1 MMIDIAALNF
11 VSGNPSYMTGAVDAA
26 QLAINP
32 LMPEDIAAI
41 SEMTFPA
48 FRPLLA
54 PCLAGEAHDGCGVF
68 ARVARDGGIP
78 VGLVLAQTPLA
89 AAADG
94 GDAEQSK
101 TARLLSVS
109 VVPAWR
115 RRGVAMRLMRSLEEE
130 LIQRGCTK
138 LTTGYTTR
146 MPAWQPLEKLLA
158 TCRWPASEATLLLS
172 MAQIANVMK
181 APWLAAPREVPP
193 GFELF
198 EWSQLTADER
208 ARLQR
213 EVDGGEIPGGLS
225 PFGDDEF
232 IEPAIS
238 VGVRHKGEVVAWMIV
253 IRSPW
258 VPDALCYRSQYVR
271 PQLRAAQA
279 LGPLTLAEAIC
290 RHAVSPIEAT
300 RPVAAFGMSFKKAT
314 KQVNFF
320 RKRLAPFCFST
331 YESRAVM
338 KELA

>member
-1 MMIDIAALNF
+1 
-11 VSGNPSYMTGAVDAA
+11 MTGSVDAA
-26 QLAINP
+26 QLVINP
-32 LMPEDIAAI
+32 LMPEDIAAVT
-41 SEMTFPA
+41 EMTFPA

-54 PCLAGEAHDGCGVF
+54 PCLAGEAHDGSAVV
-68 ARVARDGGIP
+68 ALVARDGDIP

-94 GDAEQSK
+94 GDAAQPK

-115 RRGVAMRLMRSLEEE
+115 RRGVATRLMRSLEEE

-146 MPAWQPLEKLLA
+146 MPAWQPLERLLA
-158 TCRWPASEATLLLS
+158 ACRWPEPETSLL
-172 MAQIANVMK
+172 MTMGYFHEVAK
-181 APWLAAPREVPP
+181 APWLAVSYEAPP

-198 EWSQLTADER
+198 EWSQLGTEER
-208 ARLQR
+208 AQLQR
-213 EVDGGEIPGGLS
+213 EVDGGKIPSGLS
-225 PFGDDEF
+225 PFGDDEY

-258 VPDALCYRSQYVR
+258 MSNVMCYRSQFVR
-271 PQLRAAQA
+271 THLRTAQA
-279 LGPLTLAEAIC
+279 LGPLMMASAFH
-290 RHAVSPIEAT
+290 RHAANLICEE
-300 RPVAAFGMSFKKAT
+300 RPVLVFGMPFNSAT
-314 KQVNFF
+314 KMINFF

-331 YESRAVM
+331 YESRASM
-338 KELA
+338 KVLA